1 MANTLKL
8 YRNGGV
14 GFIDW
19 VGSWVLDPY
28 VAFPQTPDV
37 VDVFRKA
44 FDEDDFAIPHRLVRY
59 QPNLPSLCSAHLPE
73 IIESA

>member
-14 GFIDW
+14 GFIDC

-28 VAFPQTPDV
+28 VAFSQTPEVEDV
-37 VDVFRKA
+37 
-44 FDEDDFAIPHRLVRY
+44 
-59 QPNLPSLCSAHLPE
+59 LPE